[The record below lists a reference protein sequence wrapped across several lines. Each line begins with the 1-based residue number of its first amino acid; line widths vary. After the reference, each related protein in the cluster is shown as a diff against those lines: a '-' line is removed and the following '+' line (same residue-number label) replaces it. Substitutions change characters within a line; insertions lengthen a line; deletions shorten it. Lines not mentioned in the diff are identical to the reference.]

1 MNTVLRAA
9 SCIPQLKLPFC
20 PLEGDLTLFV
30 LLPLISWA
38 MFYACLGNKSMKQ
51 QPRNIMLGWKDSSPQ
66 VNCLSVAF

>member
-9 SCIPQLKLPFC
+9 SCVPQPKLPFC

-38 MFYACLGNKSMKQ
+38 MFYECLGNKSMK
-51 QPRNIMLGWKDSSPQ
+51 
-66 VNCLSVAF
+66 